1 MEDSIKL
8 CGWPLSTVVE
18 VSRTRIKGQATMKL
32 EVADYIELEDGGA
45 VVVLEMD
52 EETRTGL
59 ISEAIQRIILE
70 ALESM
75 TDKTQDD
82 TVSP

>member
-1 MEDSIKL
+1 
-8 CGWPLSTVVE
+8 
-18 VSRTRIKGQATMKL
+18 MKL

-45 VVVLEMD
+45 VVVIEMD
-52 EETRTGL
+52 EETRTAL

>member
-1 MEDSIKL
+1 
-8 CGWPLSTVVE
+8 
-18 VSRTRIKGQATMKL
+18 MKL
-32 EVADYIELEDGGA
+32 KVADYIELEDGGA
-45 VVVLEMD
+45 VVVIEMD
-52 EETRTGL
+52 EETSMAL
-59 ISEAIQRIILE
+59 VSEAVRRIILE